1 MRVLRPIGLLMV
13 CFAIA
18 SVARAQSPITSMA
31 LGPDSIGKVRTAL
44 GITTRISFPEPVVE
58 IVCGDLYDP
67 GSGKGTFVAQP
78 SGTKDDP
85 GNDVFVKPV
94 ATKGMS
100 NMFVTTGKGK
110 KHTYNFDLEVV
121 PVIQAHRIV
130 NVVDGRPLATPP
142 DPNTVPSG
150 SAANGAEDPSVV
162 LERMKAEAD
171 QQTRQKAAE
180 ILRTA
185 QQQADRKI
193 AEAEA
198 RVRDIDRDASGRAGQ
213 TIERRFIQALML
225 GLRDIKINNPRVT
238 QKKFALKLDPS
249 VLVFDEKAYLR
260 YTIQNTGDTDFGFG
274 SVSLETGAA
283 KDTHPITFELHPSK
297 AENKLTPGEVVT
309 GVIIFDPKQFG
320 AKDRLVFFLRDEDK
334 TEIAHITIQ

>member
-1 MRVLRPIGLLMV
+1 
-13 CFAIA
+13 
-18 SVARAQSPITSMA
+18 
-31 LGPDSIGKVRTAL
+31 
-44 GITTRISFPEPVVE
+44 
-58 IVCGDLYDP
+58 
-67 GSGKGTFVAQP
+67 
-78 SGTKDDP
+78 
-85 GNDVFVKPV
+85 
-94 ATKGMS
+94 
-100 NMFVTTGKGK
+100 
-110 KHTYNFDLEVV
+110 
-121 PVIQAHRIV
+121 
-130 NVVDGRPLATPP
+130 
-142 DPNTVPSG
+142 
-150 SAANGAEDPSVV
+150 
-162 LERMKAEAD
+162 MKAEAE

-198 RVRDIDRDASGRAGQ
+198 RAGDMDRGASARAGQ